1 MTMTFSIVALV
12 IALISQI
19 VLFGQLRVASEALK
33 QSSRASKKSSELLA
47 LLELQKLASDVELG
61 RGIELIAMLPA
72 DNWDEFEKVSMED
85 RQAIRMTVAHLNFV
99 ATLVFSQHL
108 DWQTAWNTYFQPYRL
123 VGQKLAPWWFD
134 GMAAEFPNRYVSAHR
149 MMGYVLS
156 ISDDESASFDET
168 RSSELEK
175 RFSAVRNVN
184 AI

>member
-1 MTMTFSIVALV
+1 MTFSIVALV

-85 RQAIRMTVAHLNFV
+85 RQAIRMTVAK
-99 ATLVFSQHL
+99 TGPLVVR
-108 DWQTAWNTYFQPYRL
+108 W
-123 VGQKLAPWWFD
+123 D
-134 GMAAEFPNRYVSAHR
+134 GGRVSEQ
-149 MMGYVLS
+149 
-156 ISDDESASFDET
+156 ICFC
-168 RSSELEK
+168 SSHDGIRALHK
-175 RFSAVRNVN
+175 RRRERQF
-184 AI
+184 